1 MSSLP
6 PSLLQARGA
15 ESHCKG
21 NHSPCSTCFRPWILV
36 KDCAVFAWNKRLR
49 RAPHTPAACRAECL
63 RHRGERQ
70 RPCAQGADSLL
81 PKGLPELLFRARC
94 RPAAARL
101 TVRTSLGV
109 RPGRV
114 GPAPHSGQRWLPGG
128 VEHTHS
134 DSETPI
140 TSPPHRGAPFTLE

>member
-15 ESHCKG
+15 ESRCKG

-36 KDCAVFAWNKRLR
+36 KDCAVFSWNKRLR
-49 RAPHTPAACRAECL
+49 CAPCTPAACRAECL

-81 PKGLPELLFRARC
+81 PRGSSRAS
-94 RPAAARL
+94 
-101 TVRTSLGV
+101 V
-109 RPGRV
+109 PGRMPP
-114 GPAPHSGQRWLPGG
+114 GSCTAHSADKPGG
-128 VEHTHS
+128 
-134 DSETPI
+134 P
-140 TSPPHRGAPFTLE
+140 TLAWRAGIPLWAALASRWG